1 MVRTVTCPCGTA
13 DGSAQQRQM
22 GTGTVLTME
31 WPKHEFGLGA
41 LPLQRPQWGRAW
53 LQNGARTETR
63 QGLKAEGCRCLQ
75 QSRMVLCV
83 VEAATLIPVMTTKQW
98 LRPPALGLPC
108 MLGLSHS
115 SVAVHSSEL
124 SLSLLSVVSAAG
136 AALSRQLQGHLPQ
149 ALLLEAQ
156 CCSQHRY
163 HIHPSTHLQATL
175 YISSRSFLN
184 PGENLMPLLPFSAL
198 CLIYLAI
205 PTFTFQASGFTHQH
219 MLPKH
224 CSPCLLTAVHP
235 QGWQSPAAFCQV
247 EMKSG

>member
-1 MVRTVTCPCGTA
+1 MALLMAVHSRGRWGLAQCLPWNGQSMNL
-13 DGSAQQRQM
+13 GSEHSRCK
-22 GTGTVLTME
+22 GPSGEEL
-31 WPKHEFGLGA
+31 
-41 LPLQRPQWGRAW
+41 W

-75 QSRMVLCV
+75 QSRMVLWV

-98 LRPPALGLPC
+98 LRPPAWGLPC

-175 YISSRSFLN
+175 YISSRSSLN
-184 PGENLMPLLPFSAL
+184 PGENLSCPF
-198 CLIYLAI
+198 
-205 PTFTFQASGFTHQH
+205 QH
-219 MLPKH
+219 
-224 CSPCLLTAVHP
+224 CA
-235 QGWQSPAAFCQV
+235 
-247 EMKSG
+247 